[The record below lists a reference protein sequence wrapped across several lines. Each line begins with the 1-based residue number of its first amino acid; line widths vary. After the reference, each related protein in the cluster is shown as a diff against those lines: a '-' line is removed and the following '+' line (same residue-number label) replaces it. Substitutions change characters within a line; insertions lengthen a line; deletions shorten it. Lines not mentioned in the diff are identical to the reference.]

1 MWDIFFTIRGPGG
14 ENEIPNNTNPVK
26 CDNMSNVLKQLAQNI
41 PTSIGGIDV
50 EVTGIRV
57 KKVKE
62 KNNV

>member
-1 MWDIFFTIRGPGG
+1 MWDIFFTIRGPVG

-26 CDNMSNVLKQLAQNI
+26 CDNMSNLLKILAENI
-41 PTSIGGIDV
+41 PTKIGCIDI
-50 EVTGIRV
+50 EITGIRV